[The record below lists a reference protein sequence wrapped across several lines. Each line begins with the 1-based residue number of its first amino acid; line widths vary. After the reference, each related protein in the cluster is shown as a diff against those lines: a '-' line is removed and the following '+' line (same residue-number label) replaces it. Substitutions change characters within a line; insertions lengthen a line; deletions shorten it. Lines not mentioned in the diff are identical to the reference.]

1 MEICKDNIWGA
12 VCHRLWGTADAR
24 VVCRQLGY
32 SVAGTAKA
40 RLGEEMRGRASV

>member
-12 VCHRLWGTADAR
+12 VCHHLWGTADAR

-32 SVAGTAKA
+32 SVAGT
-40 RLGEEMRGRASV
+40 